1 MDDFRN
7 FNQFLP
13 ILGILEQMGGMKL
26 KWEIVPMKL
35 NSDMK
40 SAVGQ
45 REKFA
50 AKVIRTIKSVYYCH
64 AVDIYAQF
72 LLSFP

>member
-1 MDDFRN
+1 MDYFRN

-13 ILGILEQMGGMKL
+13 ILGILEQMGGIKL

-50 AKVIRTIKSVYYCH
+50 AKVIRTIKSV
-64 AVDIYAQF
+64 
-72 LLSFP
+72 

>member
-13 ILGILEQMGGMKL
+13 ILGILEQMGSMKL

-50 AKVIRTIKSVYYCH
+50 AKVIRTIKSV
-64 AVDIYAQF
+64 
-72 LLSFP
+72 

>member
-1 MDDFRN
+1 
-7 FNQFLP
+7 
-13 ILGILEQMGGMKL
+13 MGGMKL